1 MKNDLIQPF
10 KDLKELNN
18 HLKLSILA
26 LFVYFFS
33 RILMEISYAISE
45 IIDGYFDLSDFLE
58 VINYKN
64 FLNVIAIFILYLSI
78 RNKSRIPINEREQL
92 IISSLL
98 TIFAISYL
106 MSFYFIEQIIS
117 LTPIGINSLP
127 NSPSY
132 FLPFDW
138 YNIRD
143 GYDNITSDYVMNYS
157 VYRFI
162 AAVIS
167 AISILFAAYS
177 IIKFLKSKENIV
189 KPRLIPKSLLS
200 ELSSLKRKSFF
211 ILLFI
216 PFTFYSIENIKAR
229 DYASLWISASFLQED
244 LVEFQSELNAANVQI
259 FSAEKFEARKIAAT
273 KAFKEM
279 NTDYQNLDNDA
290 YSIWSGNLKELKIA
304 TLDWIQLWEENLK
317 QLSINGYTE
326 DGLIFDLT
334 QQYYKLNK
342 LGEFRAPML
351 ADDYQV
357 EFWRDELVPLVK

>member
-1 MKNDLIQPF
+1 
-10 KDLKELNN
+10 
-18 HLKLSILA
+18 
-26 LFVYFFS
+26 
-33 RILMEISYAISE
+33 
-45 IIDGYFDLSDFLE
+45 
-58 VINYKN
+58 
-64 FLNVIAIFILYLSI
+64 
-78 RNKSRIPINEREQL
+78 
-92 IISSLL
+92 
-98 TIFAISYL
+98 
-106 MSFYFIEQIIS
+106 
-117 LTPIGINSLP
+117 
-127 NSPSY
+127 
-132 FLPFDW
+132 
-138 YNIRD
+138 
-143 GYDNITSDYVMNYS
+143 
-157 VYRFI
+157 
-162 AAVIS
+162 
-167 AISILFAAYS
+167 
-177 IIKFLKSKENIV
+177 
-189 KPRLIPKSLLS
+189 
-200 ELSSLKRKSFF
+200 
-211 ILLFI
+211 
-216 PFTFYSIENIKAR
+216 
-229 DYASLWISASFLQED
+229 LWISASFLQED